1 MNKIDLADIKTQ
13 DDINKLVDCF
23 YAEVRTNKIL
33 GPIFNQIIGLNW
45 DRHLSVMYK
54 FWGSIAFGNHLYSGN
69 PMQKHLALNR
79 IIPLQE
85 KEFNEWL
92 FLFHSITDNLYSG
105 PNANLIKTRAK
116 EIAKVM
122 QIKIKN
128 QF

>member
-1 MNKIDLADIKTQ
+1 MNKNDLADIETQ
-13 DDINKLVDCF
+13 EDINRLVNCF
-23 YAEVRTNKIL
+23 YSEVRTNAVL
-33 GPIFNQIIGLNW
+33 GPIFNQIIGSNW

-54 FWGSIAFGNHLYSGN
+54 FWGSIAFGNHMYSGN

-79 IIPLQE
+79 IVPIQE

-92 FLFHSITDNLYSG
+92 FLFYSITDKLYAG
-105 PNANLIKTRAK
+105 PIADLIKTRAK